1 MQRSLAVGLLLA
13 LTACGQGGASLP
25 ASHAPPPAPAPAT
38 HSCVPAATLPTPFA
52 LVVLGSGGPRGFG
65 RAASSYLVVLEGVPR
80 ILVDVGPG
88 AFLRLGELEV
98 DFERLDTVLLT
109 HLHIDH
115 TGDVPGFVKSRDL
128 TFDMPLTFRFFGPA
142 GGGAYPSTTAY
153 VDRLFGAKGAYAYLP
168 RFRNELRLTAT
179 DLPTAPTAPIHT
191 VLEEGPLRVTSIAV
205 DHDDVPAVAYR
216 IQYAGHALVVS
227 GDLASKNDNLVTLA
241 AGADLLV
248 YDATVLDPPGSPAGL
263 YDLHTAPHRIGEV
276 AAAARVK
283 AVVLSHI
290 PPNVEKEKESVV
302 QSVKE
307 SYRGK
312 VDMAADCMR
321 FDLAH
326 AP

>member
-1 MQRSLAVGLLLA
+1 M
-13 LTACGQGGASLP
+13 CN
-25 ASHAPPPAPAPAT
+25 
-38 HSCVPAATLPTPFA
+38 AAK
-52 LVVLGSGGPRGFG
+52 GSG
-65 RAASSYLVVLEGVPR
+65 SSFELSEMKIDLEH
-80 ILVDVGPG
+80 I
-88 AFLRLGELEV
+88 
-98 DFERLDTVLLT
+98 DTILLT
-109 HLHIDH
+109 HLHVDH
-115 TGDVPGFVKSRDL
+115 AGDVPGFVKSRDL
-128 TFDMPLTFRFFGPA
+128 SHDHPLTFRFFGPDA
-142 GGGAYPSTTAY
+142 SGEYPGTRAFVES
-153 VDRLFGAKGAYAYLP
+153 LFGGRGAFAYLP
-168 RFRNELRLTAT
+168 KFKNPLTLEPH
-179 DLPTAPTAPIHT
+179 DLPSRADAPIQELVRDKDVH
-191 VLEEGPLRVTSIAV
+191 VTSIAV

-302 QSVKE
+302 QSVKA